1 MDGFTTPPKSKT
13 LSPLMLLQKQRGGK
27 IKTSE
32 KLMHRVIASR
42 THVAMLLLSVLS
54 LAGCQSPREIDEPE
68 AQDKIQFHPFVSDQL
83 RGTEETISTLAQ
95 SGFSVRA
102 YGQGQLYFEERVT
115 AADPATGTGIWNTAN
130 PHLWPPYELD
140 FIGYNGLGEYGTL
153 SADDTGVS
161 LVLSTPEAVE
171 KQPDIIVARTTG
183 RAAEHATNG
192 VPLYFKHLL
201 SQLSVQ
207 AKNSNKSYKV
217 EVAGVKI
224 ARIQSQA
231 TLTLPA
237 EIKQDVELTG
247 YTYLPGSKS
256 FGAAT
261 ASVLTL
267 GDTPQEIGNSAVG
280 NFMLIPQELTAWNR
294 EEQIGGAADNKGT
307 YLGVLLRITTPS
319 GAQCYPLERGK
330 YAYATIPFSIPGGMK
345 AGVHYQVTLDFSKGA
360 GYQEPVLGDGV
371 PANLPADVEVSD
383 QPWGGKEKPGKAI
396 LGGPIKFA
404 VSVEP
409 WVEKS
414 SDLSAGGIELKPVT
428 MQYGSR
434 KLVFSIP
441 KEATELR
448 ESDIPKVEMPGRK
461 FIRWEDGK
469 GQPVTFPHTLTNDF
483 VLTAKLE
490 PYHATLVVPSGF
502 QFKSD
507 RTTGN
512 KRLELTEEGYLPEFP
527 ELEPKNANGKGGFVG
542 WTKDAYPT
550 IESEVVAKE
559 TVLEGDVE
567 LYAILTK
574 GVVSRTTGSELFFVS
589 GTGGSKPK
597 YFTFASGV
605 STRSALRAA
614 PEGIEIQNIY
624 VAKHPVTQSE
634 YRKVMGSNPSYFT
647 SPDQSRFNGNGLKG
661 VTRSDADQRPVESVT
676 WMDAVRFC
684 NKLSQED
691 GLTPVYT
698 IDGDTPGQVK
708 RNPDANGY
716 RLPTEAEWIW
726 ISTAASGKNNEN
738 FALRAGALFIVIGNY
753 AWYRDNAML
762 NMVWE
767 AFVNPEYGTK
777 PVGGKKP
784 NEEGIYDMSGNV
796 WEWVEDWYG
805 DRTYERD
812 NGPTT
817 GTYKVLKG
825 GSFHSDKKFLNVD
838 YRKKHLPD
846 RTNKL
851 IGFRVVRNVTSSN

>member
-1 MDGFTTPPKSKT
+1 
-13 LSPLMLLQKQRGGK
+13 
-27 IKTSE
+27 
-32 KLMHRVIASR
+32 
-42 THVAMLLLSVLS
+42 MLLLSVLS

-102 YGQGQLYFEERVT
+102 YGQGQLYFEDQVT
-115 AADPATGTGIWNTAN
+115 ATDPAEGTGIWNTSGT
-130 PHLWPPYELD
+130 HLWPPYELD
-140 FIGYNGLGEYGTL
+140 FIGYNGLGEYGRL
-153 SADDTGVS
+153 SADATGVS

-183 RAAEHATNG
+183 RAADHATNG

-237 EIKQDVELTG
+237 EIKQDEELTG
-247 YTYLPGSKS
+247 YRDLASPKS
-256 FGAAT
+256 FGAA
-261 ASVLTL
+261 AARVLTL
-267 GDTPQEIGNSAVG
+267 NDKPQEIGNSDVG

-294 EEQIGGAADNKGT
+294 EEQIGGAADNEGT

-371 PANLPADVEVSD
+371 PANLLADVEVST

-409 WVEKS
+409 WIEKS

-441 KEATELR
+441 KEATELQER
-448 ESDIPKVEMPGRK
+448 DVPKVEMPGRK

-469 GQPVTFPHTLTNDF
+469 GQEVTFPHPLTPDF

-490 PYHATLVVPSGF
+490 PYHATLFVPSGF

-507 RTTGN
+507 RTTDN
-512 KRLELTEEGYLPEFP
+512 KLLELTEEGYLPEFP

-542 WTKDAYPT
+542 WTKETNPT

-567 LYAILTK
+567 LYAILTT

-589 GTGGSKPK
+589 GTGGSKPQ
-597 YFTFASGV
+597 YFTFAGGV

-614 PEGIEIQNIY
+614 PEGIKIQNIY
-624 VAKHPVTQSE
+624 VAKHPVTQAE
-634 YRKVMGSNPSYFT
+634 YLKVMGSNPSYFT

-676 WMDAVRFC
+676 WMDAVHYC
-684 NKLSQED
+684 NKLSEKD

-698 IDGDTPGQVK
+698 IAKDTPERVS
-708 RNPDANGY
+708 RDPNANGY

-726 ISTAASGKNNEN
+726 ISTAASGENNRN
-738 FALRAGALFIVIGNY
+738 FALRAPALFIVIGNY

-762 NMVWE
+762 GAEKKLNPKVWD

-784 NEEGIYDMSGNV
+784 NELGIYDMSGNV

-805 DRTYERD
+805 DRTYQRD
-812 NGPTT
+812 NGPET

-851 IGFRVVRNVTSSN
+851 IGFRVVRNVVASN

>member
-1 MDGFTTPPKSKT
+1 
-13 LSPLMLLQKQRGGK
+13 
-27 IKTSE
+27 
-32 KLMHRVIASR
+32 
-42 THVAMLLLSVLS
+42 MLLLSVLS

-102 YGQGQLYFEERVT
+102 YGQGQPYFEERVT
-115 AADPATGTGIWNTAN
+115 ATDPATGTGIWNTAN

-140 FIGYNGLGEYGTL
+140 FIGYNSLGEYGTL
-153 SADDTGVS
+153 SVDATGVS
-161 LVLSTPEAVE
+161 LALSTPEAVE
-171 KQPDIIVARTTG
+171 KQVDIIVARTTG

-207 AKNSNKSYKV
+207 AKNSNKGYNV

-237 EIKQDVELTG
+237 EIKQDVVLTG
-247 YTYLPGSKS
+247 YRDLASPKS
-256 FGAAT
+256 FGAAA

-319 GAQCYPLERGK
+319 GAQCYPLETGK
-330 YAYATIPFSIPGGMK
+330 YAYATIPFSIPDGMK

-371 PANLPADVEVSD
+371 PANLPADVEVST

-414 SDLSAGGIELKPVT
+414 SDLSAGGEELKPVT

-441 KEATELR
+441 KGATELR

-469 GQPVTFPHTLTNDF
+469 GQTVTFPHPLTPDF

-490 PYHATLVVPSGF
+490 SYYATLVAPEKF

-507 RTTGN
+507 QTTAN
-512 KRLELTEEGYLPEFP
+512 KQLELTEEGYLPEIP
-527 ELEPKNANGKGGFVG
+527 QLEPTRGTIFTPQDSRGFVG
-542 WTKDAYPT
+542 WTKDTNPT
-550 IESEVVAKE
+550 IDSEVVAKE

-567 LYAILTK
+567 LHAILTT
-574 GVVSRTTGSELFFVS
+574 GVVSKTTGSELFFVP
-589 GTGGSKPK
+589 GTGGSKPEH
-597 YFTFASGV
+597 FTFAGGV
-605 STRSALRAA
+605 STRSALRAT
-614 PEGIEIQNIY
+614 PEGIKIQNIY

-634 YRKVMGSNPSYFT
+634 YLKVMGSNPSYFT

-661 VTRSDADQRPVESVT
+661 VTRSDAGRRPVESVT

-691 GLTPVYT
+691 GLTVVYT
-698 IDGDTPGQVK
+698 IDGDTPEQVK
-708 RNPDANGY
+708 RNPNANGY

-726 ISTAASGKNNEN
+726 ISTAASGANNRN
-738 FALRAGALFIVIGNY
+738 FALKNPVAIVGNF

-784 NEEGIYDMSGNV
+784 NEGGIYDMSGNV

-812 NGPTT
+812 NGPST

-851 IGFRVVRNVTSSN
+851 IGFRVVRNVVASK

>member
-1 MDGFTTPPKSKT
+1 
-13 LSPLMLLQKQRGGK
+13 
-27 IKTSE
+27 
-32 KLMHRVIASR
+32 
-42 THVAMLLLSVLS
+42 MLLLSVLS

-102 YGQGQLYFEERVT
+102 YGQGQLYFEDQVT
-115 AADPATGTGIWNTAN
+115 ATDPAEGTGIWNTSGT
-130 PHLWPPYELD
+130 HLWPPYELD
-140 FIGYNGLGEYGTL
+140 FIGYNGLGEYGRL
-153 SADDTGVS
+153 SADATGVS

-183 RAAEHATNG
+183 RAADHATNG

-237 EIKQDVELTG
+237 EIKQDEELTG
-247 YTYLPGSKS
+247 YRDLASPKS
-256 FGAAT
+256 FGAA
-261 ASVLTL
+261 AARVLTL
-267 GDTPQEIGNSAVG
+267 NDKPQEIGNSDVG

-294 EEQIGGAADNKGT
+294 EEQIGGAADNEGT

-371 PANLPADVEVSD
+371 PANLLADVEVST

-441 KEATELR
+441 KEATELQER
-448 ESDIPKVEMPGRK
+448 DVPKVEMPGRK

-469 GQPVTFPHTLTNDF
+469 GQEVTFPHPLTPDF

-490 PYHATLVVPSGF
+490 PYHATLFVPSGF

-507 RTTGN
+507 RTTDN
-512 KRLELTEEGYLPEFP
+512 KLLELTEEGYLPEFP

-542 WTKDAYPT
+542 WTKETNPT

-567 LYAILTK
+567 LYAILTT

-589 GTGGSKPK
+589 GTGGSKPQ
-597 YFTFASGV
+597 YFTFAGGV

-614 PEGIEIQNIY
+614 PEGIKIQNIY
-624 VAKHPVTQSE
+624 VAKHPVTQAE
-634 YRKVMGSNPSYFT
+634 YLKVMGSNPSYFT

-676 WMDAVRFC
+676 WMDAVHYC
-684 NKLSQED
+684 NKLSEKD

-698 IDGDTPGQVK
+698 IAKDTPERVS
-708 RNPDANGY
+708 RDPNANGY

-726 ISTAASGKNNEN
+726 ISTAASGENNRN
-738 FALRAGALFIVIGNY
+738 FALRAPALFIVIGNY
-753 AWYRDNAML
+753 ALYRDNAML
-762 NMVWE
+762 GAEKKLNPKVWD

-784 NEEGIYDMSGNV
+784 NELGIYDMSGNV

-851 IGFRVVRNVTSSN
+851 IGFRVVRNVVASN

>member
-1 MDGFTTPPKSKT
+1 MYRF
-13 LSPLMLLQKQRGGK
+13 
-27 IKTSE
+27 
-32 KLMHRVIASR
+32 IANR
-42 THVAMLLLSVLS
+42 THVAMLLSVLS
-54 LAGCQSPREIDEPE
+54 LVGCQSPREIDEPE
-68 AQDKIQFHPFVSDQL
+68 AGDKILFHPFVSDRL
-83 RGTEETISTLAQ
+83 RGTEESISTLAQ
-95 SGFSVRA
+95 SGFTVRA
-102 YGQGQLYFEERVT
+102 YGQGRLYFEDRVT
-115 AADPATGTGIWNTAN
+115 AADPATGTGDWNTADTR
-130 PHLWPPYELD
+130 PWPAYELD
-140 FIGYNGLGEYGTL
+140 FIGYNDLGDYGML
-153 SADDTGVS
+153 STDATDKS
-161 LVLSTPEAVE
+161 IKLSTPETVA
-171 KQPDIIVARTTG
+171 KQVDIVMARTKG
-183 RAAEHATNG
+183 RAAEHAING

-207 AKNSNKSYKV
+207 AKNSNRTYKV

-247 YTYLPGSKS
+247 YRDLASSKS
-256 FGAAT
+256 FGAAA

-294 EEQIGGAADNKGT
+294 EEQIGGAIDNQGT

-371 PANLPADVEVSD
+371 PANLPADVEVST

-396 LGGPIKFA
+396 LGGPIKFD

-434 KLVFSIP
+434 RLVFSIP

-448 ESDIPKVEMPGRK
+448 ESDIPKVKMPGRK

-469 GQPVTFPHTLTNDF
+469 GRPVTFPHPLTPDF

-507 RTTGN
+507 RTTDN
-512 KRLELTEEGYLPEFP
+512 KLLELTEEGYLPEFP

-567 LYAILTK
+567 LHAILTT
-574 GVVSRTTGSELFFVS
+574 GVVSRTTGSELFFVP
-589 GTGGSKPK
+589 GTGGSRPQ
-597 YFTFASGV
+597 YFTFAGGV
-605 STRSALRAA
+605 STRSTLRAT

-624 VAKHPVTQSE
+624 VAKYPVTQAE
-634 YRKVMGSNPSYFT
+634 YLKVMGSNPSYFT

-661 VTRSDADQRPVESVT
+661 VPRTDAGQRPVESVT

-691 GLTPVYT
+691 GLTAVYT
-698 IDGDTPGQVK
+698 IGGDTPEQVK
-708 RNPDANGY
+708 RDPNANGY

-726 ISTAASGKNNEN
+726 ISTAASGANNRN
-738 FALRAGALFIVIGNY
+738 FALRASALIVGDY

-762 NMVWE
+762 NKVWE

-805 DRTYERD
+805 DRTYQRD
-812 NGPTT
+812 NGPAT

-851 IGFRVVRNVTSSN
+851 IGFRVVRNVAASN

>member
-1 MDGFTTPPKSKT
+1 
-13 LSPLMLLQKQRGGK
+13 
-27 IKTSE
+27 
-32 KLMHRVIASR
+32 MHRVIVSPAY
-42 THVAMLLLSVLS
+42 VAMLLLSALS
-54 LAGCQSPREIDEPE
+54 FAGCQSPREIDEPK

-102 YGQGQLYFEERVT
+102 YGQGRLYFEDKVT
-115 AADPATGTGIWNTAN
+115 ATDPAAGTGIWNTTDT
-130 PHLWPPYELD
+130 HLWPPYELD
-140 FIGYNGLGEYGTL
+140 FIGYNGLGDYGAL
-153 SADDTGVS
+153 SADGDMS
-161 LVLSTPEAVE
+161 LALSTPEAVE
-171 KQPDIIVARTTG
+171 KQLDIIVARTTG
-183 RAAEHATNG
+183 RATEHATNG

-207 AKNSNKSYKV
+207 AKNSNKTYKV

-237 EIKQDVELTG
+237 EIKQDEELPD
-247 YTYLPGSKS
+247 YRDLASPKN
-256 FGAAT
+256 FGAA
-261 ASVLTL
+261 AANVLTL
-267 GDTPQEIGNSAVG
+267 GDTPQEIGNSAAG

-294 EEQIGGAADNKGT
+294 EEQIGGADDNKGT

-319 GAQCYPLERGK
+319 GAQCYPLEEGK
-330 YAYATIPFSIPGGMK
+330 YAYATIPFAIPRGMK

-371 PANLPADVEVSD
+371 PADLPAGVKVSD
-383 QPWGGKEKPGKAI
+383 QPWGGEEKPGKAI

-448 ESDIPKVEMPGRK
+448 ESDIPKVEMPGRQ

-469 GQPVTFPHTLTNDF
+469 GQPVTFPHPLTPDF

-507 RTTGN
+507 RTTDN
-512 KRLELTEEGYLPEFP
+512 KLLELTEEGYLPEFP

-567 LYAILTK
+567 LHAILTT

-597 YFTFASGV
+597 YFTFAGGV

-634 YRKVMGSNPSYFT
+634 YLKVMGSNPSYFT

-676 WMDAVRFC
+676 WMDAVRYC

-691 GLTPVYT
+691 GLTVVYT
-698 IDGDTPGQVK
+698 IDGNTPEQVK
-708 RNPDANGY
+708 RNPNANGY

-726 ISTAASGKNNEN
+726 ISTSASGENNRN
-738 FALRAGALFIVIGNY
+738 FALKNPVAIVGNY

-762 NMVWE
+762 TMVWE

-784 NEEGIYDMSGNV
+784 NEGGIYDMSGNV

-812 NGPTT
+812 NGPAT

-851 IGFRVVRNVTSSN
+851 IGFRVVRNVVASN

>member
-1 MDGFTTPPKSKT
+1 
-13 LSPLMLLQKQRGGK
+13 
-27 IKTSE
+27 
-32 KLMHRVIASR
+32 MHRVIASR

-115 AADPATGTGIWNTAN
+115 ATDPATGTGIWNTAN

-171 KQPDIIVARTTG
+171 KQLDIIVARTTG
-183 RAAEHATNG
+183 RAADHATNG

-207 AKNSNKSYKV
+207 AKNSNKTYKV

-237 EIKQDVELTG
+237 EIKQDEELPD
-247 YTYLPGSKS
+247 YRDLRSPKS
-256 FGAAT
+256 FGAA
-261 ASVLTL
+261 AANVLTL
-267 GDTPQEIGNSAVG
+267 NDTPQEIGNSAVG

-307 YLGVLLRITTPS
+307 YIGVLLRLTTPS
-319 GAQCYPLERGK
+319 GAQYYPLETGK
-330 YAYATIPFSIPGGMK
+330 YAYATIPFSIPDGMK

-360 GYQEPVLGDGV
+360 GYQEPTLGVGV
-371 PANLPADVEVSD
+371 PAKLPADVEVSN
-383 QPWGGKEKPGKAI
+383 QPWGGEEKPGKAI
-396 LGGPIKFA
+396 LGGPIKFD

-414 SDLSAGGIELKPVT
+414 SDLSSGGEELKPMT

-434 KLVFSIP
+434 KLTLYIP
-441 KEATELR
+441 KGATELR
-448 ESDIPKVEMPGRK
+448 ESDVPKVEMPGRK

-469 GQPVTFPHTLTNDF
+469 GQPVTFPHTLTTDF

-490 PYHATLVVPSGF
+490 PYHATLVAPEKF

-507 RTTGN
+507 QTTGN
-512 KRLELTEEGYLPEFP
+512 KQLELTEEGYLPEIP
-527 ELEPKNANGKGGFVG
+527 QLEPTRGTIFTPQDSRGFVG
-542 WTKDAYPT
+542 WTKDTNPT
-550 IESEVVAKE
+550 IDSEVVAKE

-567 LYAILTK
+567 LHAILTT
-574 GVVSRTTGSELFFVS
+574 GVVSKTTGSELFFVP
-589 GTGGSKPK
+589 GTGGSKPEF
-597 YFTFASGV
+597 FTFAGGV
-605 STRSALRAA
+605 STRSALRAT
-614 PEGIEIQNIY
+614 PEGIKIQNIY

-634 YRKVMGSNPSYFT
+634 YLKVMGSNPSYFS

-661 VTRSDADQRPVESVT
+661 VTRSDAGRRPVESVT
-676 WMDAVRFC
+676 WMDAVHYC

-691 GLTPVYT
+691 GLTVVYT
-698 IDGDTPGQVK
+698 IDGDTPEQVK
-708 RNPDANGY
+708 RNPNANGY

-726 ISTAASGKNNEN
+726 ISTAASGANNRN
-738 FALRAGALFIVIGNY
+738 FALKNPVAIVGNF

-784 NEEGIYDMSGNV
+784 NEGGIYDMSGNV

-812 NGPTT
+812 NGPST

-851 IGFRVVRNVTSSN
+851 IGFRVVRNVVASK

>member
-1 MDGFTTPPKSKT
+1 
-13 LSPLMLLQKQRGGK
+13 
-27 IKTSE
+27 
-32 KLMHRVIASR
+32 MHRVIASR

-83 RGTEETISTLAQ
+83 RGTEETISTLAR

-102 YGQGQLYFEERVT
+102 YGQGQLYFEDQVT
-115 AADPATGTGIWNTAN
+115 ATDPAEGTGIWNTAN

-153 SADDTGVS
+153 SADATGVS

-207 AKNSNKSYKV
+207 AKNSNKNYKV

-237 EIKQDVELTG
+237 EIKQDEELTG
-247 YTYLPGSKS
+247 YRDFASPKS

-267 GDTPQEIGNSAVG
+267 SDTPQEIGNSASG

-294 EEQIGGAADNKGT
+294 EEQIGGAADNEGT
-307 YLGVLLRITTPS
+307 YLGVLLRLTTPS
-319 GAQCYPLERGK
+319 GAQCYPLEKGK
-330 YAYATIPFSIPGGMK
+330 YAYATIPFAIPGGMK

-360 GYQEPVLGDGV
+360 GYQEPVLGDGI
-371 PANLPADVEVSD
+371 PANLPAGVEVSR
-383 QPWGGKEKPGKAI
+383 QPWGGEEKPGKAI

-404 VSVEP
+404 VTVEP

-414 SDLSAGGIELKPVT
+414 SDLSSGGMELKRVT

-469 GQPVTFPHTLTNDF
+469 GQPVTFPHPLTTDF

-490 PYHATLVVPSGF
+490 SYHATLVVPRDF

-507 RTTGN
+507 GTTAN
-512 KRLELTEEGYLPEFP
+512 KLLELTEEGYLPEFP

-542 WTKDAYPT
+542 WTKEANPT
-550 IESEVVAKE
+550 IASEVVAKE

-567 LYAILTK
+567 LHAILTT
-574 GVVSRTTGSELFFVS
+574 GVVSRTTGSELFFVP
-589 GTGGSKPK
+589 GTGGLRPQ
-597 YFTFASGV
+597 YFTFAGGV
-605 STRSALRAA
+605 SMRSALRAT
-614 PEGIEIQNIY
+614 PEGIKIRNIY
-624 VAKHPVTQSE
+624 VAKYPVTQAE
-634 YRKVMGSNPSYFT
+634 YLKVMGRNPSYF
-647 SPDQSRFNGNGLKG
+647 SDPDQSRFNGNGLKG
-661 VTRSDADQRPVESVT
+661 VSRTDAGRRPVESVT

-698 IDGDTPGQVK
+698 IGDTPEQVK
-708 RNPDANGY
+708 RDPNANGY

-738 FALRAGALFIVIGNY
+738 FALRDHKLLNPLGNY

-762 NMVWE
+762 GAEKALNTKVWD

-805 DRTYERD
+805 DRTYERG
-812 NGPTT
+812 NGPAN

-851 IGFRVVRNVTSSN
+851 IGFRVVRNVVASN

>member
-1 MDGFTTPPKSKT
+1 
-13 LSPLMLLQKQRGGK
+13 
-27 IKTSE
+27 
-32 KLMHRVIASR
+32 MHRVIASR
-42 THVAMLLLSVLS
+42 TYVAMLLLSALS
-54 LAGCQSPREIDEPE
+54 FAGCQSPREIDEPE
-68 AQDKIQFHPFVSDQL
+68 ARDKIQFHPFVSDQL
-83 RGTEETISTLAQ
+83 RGTEETIPTLAQ

-102 YGQGQLYFEERVT
+102 YGQGQLYFEDQVT
-115 AADPATGTGIWNTAN
+115 ATDPVAGTGIWNTADT
-130 PHLWPPYELD
+130 HLWPPYELD

-153 SADDTGVS
+153 SADATGVS

-171 KQPDIIVARTTG
+171 KQPDIIVARTKG
-183 RAAEHATNG
+183 RAADHATNG
-192 VPLYFKHLL
+192 VPLHFKHIL

-231 TLTLPA
+231 KLTLPA
-237 EIKQDVELTG
+237 KIKQDEELPD
-247 YTYLPGSKS
+247 YRDLASPKS
-256 FGAAT
+256 FGAAA

-267 GDTPQEIGNSAVG
+267 GGTPQEIG

-294 EEQIGGAADNKGT
+294 EEQIGGVADNEGT

-319 GAQCYPLERGK
+319 GAQCYPLKEGK

-371 PANLPADVEVSD
+371 PAKLPADVEVSD
-383 QPWGGKEKPGKAI
+383 QPWGGEEKPGAAI
-396 LGGPIKFA
+396 LGGPIRFD
-404 VSVEP
+404 VSVEH
-409 WVEKS
+409 WEKKNIGL
-414 SDLSAGGIELKPVT
+414 DPGAEELKPVT

-469 GQPVTFPHTLTNDF
+469 GQEVTFPHPLTPDF

-490 PYHATLVVPSGF
+490 PYHATLVVPSDF

-507 RTTGN
+507 RTTDN
-512 KRLELTEEGYLPEFP
+512 KLLELTEEGYLPEFP

-542 WTKDAYPT
+542 WTKDDHPT

-567 LYAILTK
+567 LHAILTT
-574 GVVSRTTGSELFFVS
+574 GVVSKTTGSELFFVP
-589 GTGGSKPK
+589 GTGGSKPQ
-597 YFTFASGV
+597 YFTFAGGV
-605 STRSALRAA
+605 STRSALRAT
-614 PEGIEIQNIY
+614 PEGIEIHDIY
-624 VAKHPVTQSE
+624 VAKYPVTQSE
-634 YRKVMGSNPSYFT
+634 YLRVMGSNPSYF
-647 SPDQSRFNGNGLKG
+647 SDPDQSRFNGNGLKG
-661 VTRSDADQRPVESVT
+661 VARSDAGRRPVESVT

-691 GLTPVYT
+691 GLTVVYT
-698 IDGDTPGQVK
+698 IDGDTPEQVK

-726 ISTAASGKNNEN
+726 ISTAASGENDRN
-738 FALRAGALFIVIGNY
+738 FALRAFKPIVGDY

-762 NMVWE
+762 NKVWE
-767 AFVNPEYGTK
+767 AFINPEYGTK

-812 NGPTT
+812 NGPAT

-825 GSFHSDKKFLNVD
+825 GSFHSDAKFLKVD

-851 IGFRVVRNVTSSN
+851 IGFRVVRNVAASK

>member
-1 MDGFTTPPKSKT
+1 
-13 LSPLMLLQKQRGGK
+13 
-27 IKTSE
+27 
-32 KLMHRVIASR
+32 MHRVIVSPAY
-42 THVAMLLLSVLS
+42 VAMLLLSALS
-54 LAGCQSPREIDEPE
+54 FAGCQSPREIDEPK

-83 RGTEETISTLAQ
+83 RGIEETISTLAQ

-102 YGQGQLYFEERVT
+102 YGQGQLYFEDQVT
-115 AADPATGTGIWNTAN
+115 ATDPAEGTGIWNTSGT
-130 PHLWPPYELD
+130 HLWPPYELD

-153 SADDTGVS
+153 SADATGVS

-171 KQPDIIVARTTG
+171 KQPDIIVARTMG
-183 RAAEHATNG
+183 RAADHATNG

-267 GDTPQEIGNSAVG
+267 GDTPQEIGTSAVG
-280 NFMLIPQELTAWNR
+280 NFMLIPQELTPWNR
-294 EEQIGGAADNKGT
+294 EEQIGGATDNEGT

-371 PANLPADVEVSD
+371 PANLPADVEVST

-396 LGGPIKFA
+396 LGGPIKFD

-441 KEATELR
+441 KEATELQ
-448 ESDIPKVEMPGRK
+448 ESDIPKVKMPGRK
-461 FIRWEDGK
+461 FIRWEDSQ
-469 GQPVTFPHTLTNDF
+469 GQPVTFPHPLTPDF

-490 PYHATLVVPSGF
+490 PYHATLVVQSGF

-507 RTTGN
+507 RTTAD
-512 KRLELTEEGYLPEFP
+512 KLLELTEEGYLPEFP

-542 WTKDAYPT
+542 WTKETNPT

-559 TVLEGDVE
+559 TMLEGDVE
-567 LYAILTK
+567 LYAILTT

-589 GTGGSKPK
+589 GTGGSKPQ
-597 YFTFASGV
+597 YFTFAGGV

-614 PEGIEIQNIY
+614 PEGIKIQNIY
-624 VAKHPVTQSE
+624 VAKHPVTQAE
-634 YRKVMGSNPSYFT
+634 YLKVMGSNPSYFT

-676 WMDAVRFC
+676 WMDAVHYC
-684 NKLSQED
+684 NKLSEKD

-698 IDGDTPGQVK
+698 IAKDTPERVS
-708 RNPDANGY
+708 RDPNANGY

-726 ISTAASGKNNEN
+726 ISTAASGENNRN
-738 FALRAGALFIVIGNY
+738 FALRAPALFIVIGNY

-762 NMVWE
+762 GAEKKLNPKVWD

-784 NEEGIYDMSGNV
+784 NELGIYDMSGNV

-851 IGFRVVRNVTSSN
+851 IGFRVVRNVVASN

>member
-1 MDGFTTPPKSKT
+1 
-13 LSPLMLLQKQRGGK
+13 
-27 IKTSE
+27 
-32 KLMHRVIASR
+32 
-42 THVAMLLLSVLS
+42 MLLLSALS
-54 LAGCQSPREIDEPE
+54 FAGCQSPREIDEPK

-83 RGTEETISTLAQ
+83 RGIEETISTLAQ

-102 YGQGQLYFEERVT
+102 YGQGQLYFEDQVT
-115 AADPATGTGIWNTAN
+115 ATDPAEGTGIWNTSGT
-130 PHLWPPYELD
+130 HLWPPYELD

-153 SADDTGVS
+153 SADATGVS

-171 KQPDIIVARTTG
+171 KQPDIIVARTMG
-183 RAAEHATNG
+183 RAADHATNG

-267 GDTPQEIGNSAVG
+267 NDKPQEIGNSAVG

-294 EEQIGGAADNKGT
+294 EEQIGGAADNEGT

-371 PANLPADVEVSD
+371 PANLLADVEVSD
-383 QPWGGKEKPGKAI
+383 QPWGGEEKPGKAI

-441 KEATELR
+441 KRATELR

-469 GQPVTFPHTLTNDF
+469 GQPVTFPHPLTPDF

-490 PYHATLVVPSGF
+490 PYYATLFVPSGF

-507 RTTGN
+507 RTTNN
-512 KRLELTEEGYLPEFP
+512 KLLELTEEGYLPEFP

-567 LYAILTK
+567 LHAILTK

-589 GTGGSKPK
+589 GTGGSKPQ
-597 YFTFASGV
+597 YFTFAGGV
-605 STRSALRAA
+605 STRSALRAT
-614 PEGIEIQNIY
+614 PDGIKIQNIY

-634 YRKVMGSNPSYFT
+634 YLKVMGNNPSYF
-647 SPDQSRFNGNGLKG
+647 SDPDQSRFNGNGLKG

-676 WMDAVRFC
+676 WMDAVHFC

-691 GLTPVYT
+691 GLTAVYA
-698 IDGDTPGQVK
+698 INGDTPEQVT
-708 RNPDANGY
+708 RDPNANGY

-726 ISTAASGKNNEN
+726 ISTAASGENNKN
-738 FALRAGALFIVIGNY
+738 FALRAPALFIVIGNY

-762 NMVWE
+762 GAEKKLNPKVWD

-784 NEEGIYDMSGNV
+784 NEGGIYDMSGNV

-851 IGFRVVRNVTSSN
+851 IGFRVVRNVVASN

>member
-1 MDGFTTPPKSKT
+1 
-13 LSPLMLLQKQRGGK
+13 
-27 IKTSE
+27 
-32 KLMHRVIASR
+32 MHRVIANR
-42 THVAMLLLSVLS
+42 TRVAVLLLSVLS
-54 LAGCQSPREIDEPE
+54 FVGCQSPREIDEPE

-115 AADPATGTGIWNTAN
+115 ATDPAEGTGIWNTAN
-130 PHLWPPYELD
+130 PHLWLPYELD

-153 SADDTGVS
+153 STDATDKS
-161 LVLSTPEAVE
+161 IKLSTPATVAEQV
-171 KQPDIIVARTTG
+171 DIIVARTKG
-183 RAAEHATNG
+183 RAADHATNG

-207 AKNSNKSYKV
+207 AKNSNKSYNV

-237 EIKQDVELTG
+237 EIKQDEELPD
-247 YTYLPGSKS
+247 YRDLASPKS
-256 FGAAT
+256 FGAA
-261 ASVLTL
+261 AANVLTL
-267 GDTPQEIGNSAVG
+267 NDTPQEIGNSAAG

-294 EEQIGGAADNKGT
+294 EEQIGGADDNKGT

-319 GAQCYPLERGK
+319 GAQCYPLKEGK
-330 YAYATIPFSIPGGMK
+330 YAYATIPFAIPRGMK

-371 PANLPADVEVSD
+371 PADLPAGVKVSD
-383 QPWGGKEKPGKAI
+383 QPWGGEEKPGKAI

-461 FIRWEDGK
+461 FIRWENGK
-469 GQPVTFPHTLTNDF
+469 GQEVTFPHPLTPDF

-490 PYHATLVVPSGF
+490 PYHATLVVPEKF

-507 RTTGN
+507 QTTGN
-512 KRLELTEEGYLPEFP
+512 KRLELTEEGYLPEIP
-527 ELEPKNANGKGGFVG
+527 QLEPTRGSIFNPQDSRGFVG
-542 WTKDAYPT
+542 WTKDTNPT
-550 IESEVVAKE
+550 IDSEVVAKE
-559 TVLEGDVE
+559 TMLEGDVE
-567 LYAILTK
+567 LYAILTT

-589 GTGGSKPK
+589 GTGGLKPQ

-605 STRSALRAA
+605 STRSALRAT
-614 PEGIEIQNIY
+614 PEGIKIQNIY

-634 YRKVMGSNPSYFT
+634 YLQVMGSNPSYFT

-676 WMDAVRFC
+676 WMDAVHYC
-684 NKLSQED
+684 NKLSEKD

-698 IDGDTPGQVK
+698 IAKDTPGRVS
-708 RNPDANGY
+708 RDPNANGY

-726 ISTAASGKNNEN
+726 ISTAASGANNRN
-738 FALRAGALFIVIGNY
+738 FALRAPALFIVIGNY

-762 NMVWE
+762 GAEKNLNTKVWD

-805 DRTYERD
+805 DRTYQRD
-812 NGPTT
+812 NGPET

-825 GSFHSDKKFLNVD
+825 GSFHSDKKYLNVN

-851 IGFRVVRNVTSSN
+851 IGFRVVRNVASSN

>member
-1 MDGFTTPPKSKT
+1 
-13 LSPLMLLQKQRGGK
+13 
-27 IKTSE
+27 
-32 KLMHRVIASR
+32 
-42 THVAMLLLSVLS
+42 
-54 LAGCQSPREIDEPE
+54 
-68 AQDKIQFHPFVSDQL
+68 
-83 RGTEETISTLAQ
+83 
-95 SGFSVRA
+95 
-102 YGQGQLYFEERVT
+102 
-115 AADPATGTGIWNTAN
+115 
-130 PHLWPPYELD
+130 
-140 FIGYNGLGEYGTL
+140 
-153 SADDTGVS
+153 
-161 LVLSTPEAVE
+161 
-171 KQPDIIVARTTG
+171 
-183 RAAEHATNG
+183 
-192 VPLYFKHLL
+192 
-201 SQLSVQ
+201 
-207 AKNSNKSYKV
+207 
-217 EVAGVKI
+217 
-224 ARIQSQA
+224 
-231 TLTLPA
+231 
-237 EIKQDVELTG
+237 
-247 YTYLPGSKS
+247 
-256 FGAAT
+256 
-261 ASVLTL
+261 
-267 GDTPQEIGNSAVG
+267 
-280 NFMLIPQELTAWNR
+280 
-294 EEQIGGAADNKGT
+294 
-307 YLGVLLRITTPS
+307 
-319 GAQCYPLERGK
+319 
-330 YAYATIPFSIPGGMK
+330 MK

-360 GYQEPVLGDGV
+360 GYQEPVLGEGV
-371 PANLPADVEVSD
+371 PANLPAGVAVSD
-383 QPWGGKEKPGKAI
+383 QPWGGEEKPGKAI

-441 KEATELR
+441 KEATELQER
-448 ESDIPKVEMPGRK
+448 DVPKVEMPGRK

-469 GQPVTFPHTLTNDF
+469 GRPVTFPHPLTPDF

-490 PYHATLVVPSGF
+490 PYHATLFVPSGF

-507 RTTGN
+507 RTTDN
-512 KRLELTEEGYLPEFP
+512 KLLELTEEGYLPEFP

-542 WTKDAYPT
+542 WTKDANPT

-567 LYAILTK
+567 LHAILTT
-574 GVVSRTTGSELFFVS
+574 GVVSRTTGSELFFVP
-589 GTGGSKPK
+589 GTGGSKPEF
-597 YFTFASGV
+597 FTFAGGV
-605 STRSALRAA
+605 STRSALRAT

-698 IDGDTPGQVK
+698 IPGDTPGRVS
-708 RNPDANGY
+708 RDPNANGY

>member
-1 MDGFTTPPKSKT
+1 
-13 LSPLMLLQKQRGGK
+13 
-27 IKTSE
+27 
-32 KLMHRVIASR
+32 MHRVIASR

-115 AADPATGTGIWNTAN
+115 ATDPAEGTGIWNTAN

-153 SADDTGVS
+153 SADATGVS

-171 KQPDIIVARTTG
+171 KQPDIIVARTKG
-183 RAAEHATNG
+183 RAADHATNG

-207 AKNSNKSYKV
+207 AKNSNKNYKV

-237 EIKQDVELTG
+237 EIKQDEELTG
-247 YTYLPGSKS
+247 YRDLASPKS

-294 EEQIGGAADNKGT
+294 EEQIGGAADNNGT
-307 YLGVLLRITTPS
+307 YIGVLLRITTPS
-319 GAQCYPLERGK
+319 GAQYYPLETGK

-360 GYQEPVLGDGV
+360 GYQEPILGDGV
-371 PANLPADVEVSD
+371 PAVLPAGVEVSD
-383 QPWGGKEKPGKAI
+383 RPWGGEEKPGEAI
-396 LGGPIKFA
+396 LGGPIRFD

-414 SDLSAGGIELKPVT
+414 SDLSAGGEELKPVT

-441 KEATELR
+441 KGATELR
-448 ESDIPKVEMPGRK
+448 ESDVPKVEMPGRK

-469 GQPVTFPHTLTNDF
+469 GQPVTFPHTLTPDF

-490 PYHATLVVPSGF
+490 SYYATLVAPEKF

-507 RTTGN
+507 QTTAN
-512 KRLELTEEGYLPEFP
+512 KQLELTEEGYLPEIP
-527 ELEPKNANGKGGFVG
+527 QLEPTRGTIFTPQDPRGFVG
-542 WTKDAYPT
+542 WTKDTNPT
-550 IESEVVAKE
+550 IDSEVVAKE

-567 LYAILTK
+567 LHAILTT
-574 GVVSRTTGSELFFVS
+574 GVVSKTTGSELFFVP
-589 GTGGSKPK
+589 GTGGSKPEF
-597 YFTFASGV
+597 FTFAGGV
-605 STRSALRAA
+605 STRSALRAT
-614 PEGIEIQNIY
+614 PEGIKIHNIY

-634 YRKVMGSNPSYFT
+634 YRKVMDSNPSYFT

-661 VTRSDADQRPVESVT
+661 VTRSDAGRRPVESVT

-691 GLTPVYT
+691 GLTVVYT
-698 IDGDTPGQVK
+698 IDGDTPEQVK
-708 RNPDANGY
+708 RNPNANGY

-726 ISTAASGKNNEN
+726 ISTSASGENNRN
-738 FALRAGALFIVIGNY
+738 FALKNPVAIVGNY

-762 NMVWE
+762 TMVWE

-784 NEEGIYDMSGNV
+784 NEGGIYDMSGNV

-812 NGPTT
+812 NGPAT

-851 IGFRVVRNVTSSN
+851 IGFRVVRNVVASN

>member
-1 MDGFTTPPKSKT
+1 
-13 LSPLMLLQKQRGGK
+13 
-27 IKTSE
+27 
-32 KLMHRVIASR
+32 
-42 THVAMLLLSVLS
+42 MLLLSVLS
-54 LAGCQSPREIDEPE
+54 LVGCQSPREIDEPK
-68 AQDKIQFHPFVSDQL
+68 AGDKILFHPFVSDRL
-83 RGTEETISTLAQ
+83 RGTEESISTLAQ
-95 SGFSVRA
+95 SGFTVRA
-102 YGQGQLYFEERVT
+102 YGQGQLYFKDKVT
-115 AADPATGTGIWNTAN
+115 AADPDTGMGDWNTADT
-130 PHLWPPYELD
+130 HLWPPYELD
-140 FIGYNGLGEYGTL
+140 FIGYNDLGDYGTL
-153 SADDTGVS
+153 STDATDKS
-161 LVLSTPEAVE
+161 IKLSTPETVA
-171 KQPDIIVARTTG
+171 KQVDIVVARTKG
-183 RAAEHATNG
+183 RTAEHAING

-207 AKNSNKSYKV
+207 AKNSNKTYKV

-231 TLTLPA
+231 TLTFPD
-237 EIKQDVELTG
+237 EIKQGEELTG
-247 YTYLPGSKS
+247 YRDLADPKS

-261 ASVLTL
+261 ANVLTL
-267 GDTPQEIGNSAVG
+267 DDTPREIGISTAG

-294 EEQIGGAADNKGT
+294 EEQIGGAVDNKGT

-319 GAQCYPLERGK
+319 GAQCYPLEEGK

-371 PANLPADVEVSD
+371 SAKLPDGVAVSD
-383 QPWGGKEKPGKAI
+383 QPWGGEEKPGKAI

-441 KEATELR
+441 KEATELQER
-448 ESDIPKVEMPGRK
+448 DVPKVEMPGRK

-469 GQPVTFPHTLTNDF
+469 GRPVTFPHPLTPDF

-490 PYHATLVVPSGF
+490 PYHATLVVPEKF

-507 RTTGN
+507 QTTDN
-512 KRLELTEEGYLPEFP
+512 KRLELTEEGYLPETP
-527 ELEPKNANGKGGFVG
+527 QLEPTRGSIFNPQDSRGFVG
-542 WTKDAYPT
+542 WTKDTNPT
-550 IESEVVAKE
+550 IDSEVVAKE

-567 LYAILTK
+567 LHAILTT
-574 GVVSRTTGSELFFVS
+574 GVVSRTTGSELFFVP
-589 GTGGSKPK
+589 GTGGSKPEF
-597 YFTFASGV
+597 FTFAGGV
-605 STRSALRAA
+605 STRSALRAT

-698 IDGDTPGQVK
+698 IPGDTPGRVS
-708 RNPDANGY
+708 RDPNANGY

>member
-1 MDGFTTPPKSKT
+1 
-13 LSPLMLLQKQRGGK
+13 
-27 IKTSE
+27 
-32 KLMHRVIASR
+32 
-42 THVAMLLLSVLS
+42 MLLLSVLS
-54 LAGCQSPREIDEPE
+54 LVGCQSPREIDEPK
-68 AQDKIQFHPFVSDQL
+68 AGDKILFHPFVSDRL
-83 RGTEETISTLAQ
+83 RGTEESISTLAQ
-95 SGFSVRA
+95 SGFTVRA
-102 YGQGQLYFEERVT
+102 YGQGQLYFKDKVT
-115 AADPATGTGIWNTAN
+115 AADPDTGMGDWNTADT
-130 PHLWPPYELD
+130 HLWPAYELD
-140 FIGYNGLGEYGTL
+140 FIGYNDLGDYGTL
-153 SADDTGVS
+153 STDATDKS
-161 LVLSTPEAVE
+161 IKLSTPEAVE
-171 KQPDIIVARTTG
+171 KQPDIIVARTKG
-183 RAAEHATNG
+183 RTAEHAING

-207 AKNSNKSYKV
+207 AKNSNRTYKV

-231 TLTLPA
+231 TLTFPD
-237 EIKQDVELTG
+237 EIKQGEELTG
-247 YTYLPGSKS
+247 YRDLADPKS

-261 ASVLTL
+261 ANVLTL
-267 GDTPQEIGNSAVG
+267 DDTPREIGISTAG

-294 EEQIGGAADNKGT
+294 EEQIGGAVDNKGT

-319 GAQCYPLERGK
+319 GAQCYPLEKGK

-360 GYQEPVLGDGV
+360 GYQEPSLGDG
-371 PANLPADVEVSD
+371 LPAKLPDGVAVSD
-383 QPWGGKEKPGKAI
+383 QPWGGEEKPGKAI
-396 LGGPIKFA
+396 LGGPIKFD

-409 WVEKS
+409 WEEKS

-469 GQPVTFPHTLTNDF
+469 GQEVTFPHTLTPDF

-490 PYHATLVVPSGF
+490 PYHATLVVPEKF

-507 RTTGN
+507 QTTDN
-512 KRLELTEEGYLPEFP
+512 KRLELTEEGYLPETP
-527 ELEPKNANGKGGFVG
+527 QLEPTRGSIFNPQDSRGFVG
-542 WTKDAYPT
+542 WTKDTNPT
-550 IESEVVAKE
+550 IDSEVVAKE

-567 LYAILTK
+567 LHAILTT

-589 GTGGSKPK
+589 GTGGSKPEF
-597 YFTFASGV
+597 FTFAGGV
-605 STRSALRAA
+605 STRSALRAT
-614 PEGIEIQNIY
+614 PEGIKIHNIY

-634 YRKVMGSNPSYFT
+634 YLKVMGSNPSYF
-647 SPDQSRFNGNGLKG
+647 SDPDQSRFNGNGLKG
-661 VTRSDADQRPVESVT
+661 VPRTDAGRRPVESVT
-676 WMDAVRFC
+676 WMDAVHYC
-684 NKLSQED
+684 NKLSEKD

-698 IDGDTPGQVK
+698 IGDTPEQVR
-708 RNPDANGY
+708 RNPNADGY

-726 ISTAASGKNNEN
+726 TATAASGANGTNI
-738 FALRAGALFIVIGNY
+738 ALQRNIGPLRFGDF

-762 NMVWE
+762 GAQTFLNPKVWD

-784 NEEGIYDMSGNV
+784 NELGIYDMSGNV
-796 WEWVEDWYG
+796 WEWVDDWYG

-851 IGFRVVRNVTSSN
+851 IGFRVVRNVVASN

>member
-1 MDGFTTPPKSKT
+1 
-13 LSPLMLLQKQRGGK
+13 
-27 IKTSE
+27 
-32 KLMHRVIASR
+32 MHRVIASR

-115 AADPATGTGIWNTAN
+115 ATDPATGTGIWNTAN

-183 RAAEHATNG
+183 RAADHATNG

-207 AKNSNKSYKV
+207 AKNSNKSYNV

-237 EIKQDVELTG
+237 EIKQDEELTG

-256 FGAAT
+256 FGAA
-261 ASVLTL
+261 AVSVLTL
-267 GDTPQEIGNSAVG
+267 GDTPQEIGNSAAG

-294 EEQIGGAADNKGT
+294 EEQIGGAADNEGT

-371 PANLPADVEVSD
+371 PANLLADVEVST

-441 KEATELR
+441 KEATELQER
-448 ESDIPKVEMPGRK
+448 DVPKVEMPGRK

-469 GQPVTFPHTLTNDF
+469 GQEVTFPHPLTPDF

-490 PYHATLVVPSGF
+490 PYHATLFVPSGF

-507 RTTGN
+507 RTTDN
-512 KRLELTEEGYLPEFP
+512 KLLELTEEGYLPEFP

-542 WTKDAYPT
+542 WTKETNPT

-567 LYAILTK
+567 LYAILTT

-589 GTGGSKPK
+589 GTGGSKPQ
-597 YFTFASGV
+597 YFTFAGGV

-614 PEGIEIQNIY
+614 PEGIKIQNIY
-624 VAKHPVTQSE
+624 VAKHPVTQAE
-634 YRKVMGSNPSYFT
+634 YLKVMGSNPSYFT

-676 WMDAVRFC
+676 WMDAVHYC
-684 NKLSQED
+684 NKLSEKD

-698 IDGDTPGQVK
+698 IAKDTPERVS
-708 RNPDANGY
+708 RDPNANGY

-726 ISTAASGKNNEN
+726 ISTAASGENNRN
-738 FALRAGALFIVIGNY
+738 FALRAPALFIVIGNY

-762 NMVWE
+762 GAQTFLNPKVWN

-784 NEEGIYDMSGNV
+784 NELGIYDMSGNV
-796 WEWVEDWYG
+796 WEWVDDWYG

-851 IGFRVVRNVTSSN
+851 IGFRVVRNVVASN

>member
-1 MDGFTTPPKSKT
+1 
-13 LSPLMLLQKQRGGK
+13 
-27 IKTSE
+27 
-32 KLMHRVIASR
+32 MHRVIVSPAY
-42 THVAMLLLSVLS
+42 VAMLLLSALS
-54 LAGCQSPREIDEPE
+54 FAGCQSPREIDEPK

-83 RGTEETISTLAQ
+83 RGIEETISTLAQ

-102 YGQGQLYFEERVT
+102 YGQGQLYFEDQVT
-115 AADPATGTGIWNTAN
+115 ATDPAEGTGIWNTSGT
-130 PHLWPPYELD
+130 HLWPPYELD
-140 FIGYNGLGEYGTL
+140 FIGYNGLGEYGRL
-153 SADDTGVS
+153 SADATGVS

-183 RAAEHATNG
+183 RAADHATNG

-237 EIKQDVELTG
+237 EIKQDEELTG
-247 YTYLPGSKS
+247 YRDLASPKS
-256 FGAAT
+256 FGAA
-261 ASVLTL
+261 AARVLTL
-267 GDTPQEIGNSAVG
+267 NDKPQEIGNSDVG

-294 EEQIGGAADNKGT
+294 EEQIGGAADNEGT

-371 PANLPADVEVSD
+371 PANLLADVEVST

-448 ESDIPKVEMPGRK
+448 ESDIPKVEMPGRQ

-469 GQPVTFPHTLTNDF
+469 GQPVTFPHPLTPDF

-490 PYHATLVVPSGF
+490 PYHATLFVPSGF

-507 RTTGN
+507 RTTDN
-512 KRLELTEEGYLPEFP
+512 KLLELTEEGYLPEFP

-542 WTKDAYPT
+542 WTKETNPT

-567 LYAILTK
+567 LHAILTT
-574 GVVSRTTGSELFFVS
+574 GVVSRTTGSELFFVP
-589 GTGGSKPK
+589 GTGGSKPEF
-597 YFTFASGV
+597 FTFAGGV
-605 STRSALRAA
+605 STRSALRAT
-614 PEGIEIQNIY
+614 PEGIEIHDIY

-676 WMDAVRFC
+676 WMDAVHYC
-684 NKLSQED
+684 NKLSEKD

-698 IDGDTPGQVK
+698 IAKDTPERVS
-708 RNPDANGY
+708 RDPNANGY

-726 ISTAASGKNNEN
+726 ISTAASGENNRN
-738 FALRAGALFIVIGNY
+738 FALRAPALFIVIGNY

-762 NMVWE
+762 GAEKKLNPKVWD

-784 NEEGIYDMSGNV
+784 NELGIYDMSGNV

-851 IGFRVVRNVTSSN
+851 IGFRVVRNVVASN

>member
-1 MDGFTTPPKSKT
+1 
-13 LSPLMLLQKQRGGK
+13 
-27 IKTSE
+27 
-32 KLMHRVIASR
+32 MHRVIASR
-42 THVAMLLLSVLS
+42 THVAMLLLSVLY

-115 AADPATGTGIWNTAN
+115 ATDPATGTGIWNTAN

-153 SADDTGVS
+153 SADATGVS

-171 KQPDIIVARTTG
+171 KQVDIIVARTKG
-183 RAAEHATNG
+183 RAADHATNG

-267 GDTPQEIGNSAVG
+267 GDTPQEIGNSAAG

-294 EEQIGGAADNKGT
+294 DEQIGGAVDNKGT

-319 GAQCYPLERGK
+319 GAQCYPLETGK
-330 YAYATIPFSIPGGMK
+330 YAYATIPFSIPGGMR

-371 PANLPADVEVSD
+371 PANLPADVEVST

-396 LGGPIKFA
+396 LGGPIKFD

-434 KLVFSIP
+434 RLVFSIP

-448 ESDIPKVEMPGRK
+448 ESDIPKVKMPGRK

-469 GQPVTFPHTLTNDF
+469 GRPVTFPHPLTPDF

-490 PYHATLVVPSGF
+490 PYHATLVVPIGF

-507 RTTGN
+507 RTTDN
-512 KRLELTEEGYLPEFP
+512 KLLELTEEGYLPEFP

-542 WTKDAYPT
+542 WTKDANPT

-567 LYAILTK
+567 LHAILTK

-589 GTGGSKPK
+589 GTGGSKPEF
-597 YFTFASGV
+597 FTFAGGV
-605 STRSALRAA
+605 STRSALRAT
-614 PEGIEIQNIY
+614 PEGIKIQNIY

-634 YRKVMGSNPSYFT
+634 YRKVMGSNPSYF
-647 SPDQSRFNGNGLKG
+647 SDPDQSRFNGNGLQG
-661 VTRSDADQRPVESVT
+661 VSRPDAGQRPVESIT

-698 IDGDTPGQVK
+698 IAEDTPERVS
-708 RNPDANGY
+708 RDPNANGY

-726 ISTAASGKNNEN
+726 ISTAASGENNKN
-738 FALRAGALFIVIGNY
+738 FALRAAVLFFGIGNY
-753 AWYRDNAML
+753 VWYRDNAML
-762 NMVWE
+762 GAEKYLNPKVWD

-784 NEEGIYDMSGNV
+784 NELGIYDMSGNV

-851 IGFRVVRNVTSSN
+851 IGFRVVRNVVASN

>member
-1 MDGFTTPPKSKT
+1 
-13 LSPLMLLQKQRGGK
+13 
-27 IKTSE
+27 
-32 KLMHRVIASR
+32 MHRVIASR
-42 THVAMLLLSVLS
+42 THVAMLLLSVLY

-115 AADPATGTGIWNTAN
+115 ATDPATGTGIWNTAN

-153 SADDTGVS
+153 SADATGVS

-171 KQPDIIVARTTG
+171 KQVDIIVARTKG
-183 RAAEHATNG
+183 RAADHATNG

-237 EIKQDVELTG
+237 EITQNAELPD
-247 YTYLPGSKS
+247 YRDLRSPKS
-256 FGAAT
+256 FGAA
-261 ASVLTL
+261 AANVLTL
-267 GDTPQEIGNSAVG
+267 NDTPQEIGNSAVG

-307 YLGVLLRITTPS
+307 YIGVLLRLTTPS
-319 GAQCYPLERGK
+319 GAQYYPLETGK
-330 YAYATIPFSIPGGMK
+330 YAYATIPFSIPDGMK

-360 GYQEPVLGDGV
+360 GYQEPTLGAGV
-371 PANLPADVEVSD
+371 PAKLPADVEVSN
-383 QPWGGKEKPGKAI
+383 QPWGGEEKPGKAI
-396 LGGPIKFA
+396 LGGPIKFD

-414 SDLSAGGIELKPVT
+414 SDLSSGGEELKPMT

-434 KLVFSIP
+434 KLTLYIP
-441 KEATELR
+441 KGATELR
-448 ESDIPKVEMPGRK
+448 ESDVPKVEMPGRK

-469 GQPVTFPHTLTNDF
+469 GQPVTFPHTLTTDF

-490 PYHATLVVPSGF
+490 PYHATLVAPEKF

-507 RTTGN
+507 QTTGN
-512 KRLELTEEGYLPEFP
+512 KQLELTEEGYLPEIP
-527 ELEPKNANGKGGFVG
+527 QLEPTRGTIFTPQDSRGFVG
-542 WTKDAYPT
+542 WTKDTNPT
-550 IESEVVAKE
+550 IDSEVVAKE

-567 LYAILTK
+567 LHAILTT

-589 GTGGSKPK
+589 GTGGSKPQ
-597 YFTFASGV
+597 YFTFAGGV
-605 STRSALRAA
+605 STRSALRAT
-614 PEGIEIQNIY
+614 PEGIEIRNIY

-647 SPDQSRFNGNGLKG
+647 SPDQSRFKGNSLQG
-661 VTRSDADQRPVESVT
+661 VTRSDAGRRPVESVT
-676 WMDAVRFC
+676 WMDAVHYC
-684 NKLSQED
+684 NKLSEKD

-698 IDGDTPGQVK
+698 IGDTPEQVR
-708 RNPDANGY
+708 RNPNADGY

-726 ISTAASGKNNEN
+726 TATAASGANGTNI
-738 FALRAGALFIVIGNY
+738 ALQRNIGPLRFGDF

-762 NMVWE
+762 GAQTFLNPKVWD

-784 NEEGIYDMSGNV
+784 NEGGIYDMSGNV

-805 DRTYERD
+805 DRTYQRD
-812 NGPTT
+812 NGPET

-851 IGFRVVRNVTSSN
+851 IGFRVVRNVVASN

>member
-1 MDGFTTPPKSKT
+1 
-13 LSPLMLLQKQRGGK
+13 
-27 IKTSE
+27 
-32 KLMHRVIASR
+32 MHRVIVSPAY
-42 THVAMLLLSVLS
+42 VAMLLLSALS
-54 LAGCQSPREIDEPE
+54 FAGCQSPREIDEPK

-83 RGTEETISTLAQ
+83 RGIEETISTLAQ

-102 YGQGQLYFEERVT
+102 YGQGQLYFEDQVT
-115 AADPATGTGIWNTAN
+115 ATDPAEGTGIWNTSGT
-130 PHLWPPYELD
+130 HLWPPYELD

-153 SADDTGVS
+153 SADATGVS

-171 KQPDIIVARTTG
+171 KQPDIIVARTMG
-183 RAAEHATNG
+183 RAADHATNG

-247 YTYLPGSKS
+247 YRDLASPKS

-267 GDTPQEIGNSAVG
+267 NDKPQEIGNSAVG

-294 EEQIGGAADNKGT
+294 EKQIGGAADNEGT

-371 PANLPADVEVSD
+371 PANLLADVEVSD
-383 QPWGGKEKPGKAI
+383 QPWGGEEKPGKAI

-469 GQPVTFPHTLTNDF
+469 GQPVTFPHPLTPDF

-490 PYHATLVVPSGF
+490 PYYATLFVPSGF

-542 WTKDAYPT
+542 WTKDDHPT

-567 LYAILTK
+567 LHAILTT
-574 GVVSRTTGSELFFVS
+574 GVVSRTTGSEFFFVP
-589 GTGGSKPK
+589 GTGGSKPEF
-597 YFTFASGV
+597 FTFAGGV
-605 STRSALRAA
+605 STRSALRAT
-614 PEGIEIQNIY
+614 PEGIKIQNIY

-634 YRKVMGSNPSYFT
+634 YLKVMGSNPSYFS
-647 SPDQSRFNGNGLKG
+647 SPDQSRFNGNNLKG

-684 NKLSQED
+684 NALSQED

-698 IDGDTPGQVK
+698 IARDTPDRVS
-708 RNPDANGY
+708 RDPNANGY

-726 ISTAASGKNNEN
+726 ISTAASGENNKN
-738 FALRAGALFIVIGNY
+738 FALRAAVLFFGIGNY

-762 NMVWE
+762 GAEKKLNSKVWD

-784 NEEGIYDMSGNV
+784 NELGIYDMSGNV

-825 GSFHSDKKFLNVD
+825 GSFHSDKKFLNMD

-851 IGFRVVRNVTSSN
+851 IGFRVVRNVATSN

>member
-1 MDGFTTPPKSKT
+1 
-13 LSPLMLLQKQRGGK
+13 
-27 IKTSE
+27 
-32 KLMHRVIASR
+32 MHRVIVSPAY
-42 THVAMLLLSVLS
+42 VAMLLLSALS
-54 LAGCQSPREIDEPE
+54 FAGCQSPREIDEPK

-83 RGTEETISTLAQ
+83 RGIEETISTLAQ

-102 YGQGQLYFEERVT
+102 YGQGQLYFEDQVT
-115 AADPATGTGIWNTAN
+115 ATDPAEGTGIWNTSGT
-130 PHLWPPYELD
+130 HLWSPYELD
-140 FIGYNGLGEYGTL
+140 FIGYNGLGEYGRL
-153 SADDTGVS
+153 SADATGVS

-183 RAAEHATNG
+183 RAADHATNG

-237 EIKQDVELTG
+237 EIKQDEELTG
-247 YTYLPGSKS
+247 YRDLASPKS
-256 FGAAT
+256 FGAA
-261 ASVLTL
+261 AARVLTL
-267 GDTPQEIGNSAVG
+267 NDKPQEIGNSDVG

-294 EEQIGGAADNKGT
+294 EEQIGGAADNEGT

-371 PANLPADVEVSD
+371 PANLLADVEVST

-441 KEATELR
+441 KEATELQER
-448 ESDIPKVEMPGRK
+448 DVPKVEMPGRK

-469 GQPVTFPHTLTNDF
+469 GQEVTFPHPLTPDF

-490 PYHATLVVPSGF
+490 PYHATLFVPSGF

-507 RTTGN
+507 RTTDN
-512 KRLELTEEGYLPEFP
+512 KLLELTEEGYLPEFP

-542 WTKDAYPT
+542 WTKETNPT

-567 LYAILTK
+567 LYAILTT

-589 GTGGSKPK
+589 GTGGSKPQ
-597 YFTFASGV
+597 YFTFAGGV

-614 PEGIEIQNIY
+614 PEGIKIQNIY
-624 VAKHPVTQSE
+624 VAKHPVTQAE
-634 YRKVMGSNPSYFT
+634 YLKVMGSNPSYFT

-676 WMDAVRFC
+676 WMDAVHYC
-684 NKLSQED
+684 NKLSEKD

-698 IDGDTPGQVK
+698 IAKDTPERVS
-708 RNPDANGY
+708 RDPNANGY

-726 ISTAASGKNNEN
+726 ISTAASGENNRN
-738 FALRAGALFIVIGNY
+738 FALRAPALFIVIGNY

-762 NMVWE
+762 GAEKKLNPKVWD

-784 NEEGIYDMSGNV
+784 NELGIYDMSGNV

-851 IGFRVVRNVTSSN
+851 IGFRVVRNVVASN

>member
-1 MDGFTTPPKSKT
+1 
-13 LSPLMLLQKQRGGK
+13 
-27 IKTSE
+27 
-32 KLMHRVIASR
+32 MHRVIVSPAY
-42 THVAMLLLSVLS
+42 VAMLLLSALS
-54 LAGCQSPREIDEPE
+54 FAGCQSPREIDEPK

-83 RGTEETISTLAQ
+83 RGIEETISTLAQ

-102 YGQGQLYFEERVT
+102 YGQGQLYFEDQVT
-115 AADPATGTGIWNTAN
+115 ATDPAEGTGIWNTSGT
-130 PHLWPPYELD
+130 HLWPPYELD

-153 SADDTGVS
+153 SADATGVS

-171 KQPDIIVARTTG
+171 KQPDIIVARTMG
-183 RAAEHATNG
+183 RAADHATNG

-267 GDTPQEIGNSAVG
+267 NDKPQEIGNSAVG

-294 EEQIGGAADNKGT
+294 EEQIGGAADNEGT

-371 PANLPADVEVSD
+371 PANLLADVEVSD
-383 QPWGGKEKPGKAI
+383 QPWGGEEKPGKAI

-441 KEATELR
+441 KRATELR

-469 GQPVTFPHTLTNDF
+469 GQPVTFPHPLTPDF

-490 PYHATLVVPSGF
+490 PYYATLFVPSGF

-507 RTTGN
+507 RTTNN
-512 KRLELTEEGYLPEFP
+512 KLLELTEEGYLPEFP

-567 LYAILTK
+567 LHAILTK

-589 GTGGSKPK
+589 GTGGSKPQ
-597 YFTFASGV
+597 YFTFAGGV
-605 STRSALRAA
+605 STRSALRAT
-614 PEGIEIQNIY
+614 PDGIKIQNIY

-634 YRKVMGSNPSYFT
+634 YLKVMGNNPSYF
-647 SPDQSRFNGNGLKG
+647 SDPDQSRFNGNGLKG

-676 WMDAVRFC
+676 WMDAVHFC

-691 GLTPVYT
+691 GLTAVYA
-698 IDGDTPGQVK
+698 INGDTPEQVT
-708 RNPDANGY
+708 RDPNANGY

-726 ISTAASGKNNEN
+726 ISTAASGENNKN
-738 FALRAGALFIVIGNY
+738 FALRAPALFIVIGNY

-762 NMVWE
+762 GAEKKLNPKVWD

-784 NEEGIYDMSGNV
+784 NEGGIYDMSGNV

-851 IGFRVVRNVTSSN
+851 IGFRVVRNVVASN

>member
-1 MDGFTTPPKSKT
+1 
-13 LSPLMLLQKQRGGK
+13 
-27 IKTSE
+27 
-32 KLMHRVIASR
+32 MHRVIASR

-115 AADPATGTGIWNTAN
+115 ATDPATGTGIWNTAN

-183 RAAEHATNG
+183 RAADHATNG

-207 AKNSNKSYKV
+207 AKNSNKSYNV

-237 EIKQDVELTG
+237 EIKQDEELTG

-256 FGAAT
+256 FGAAA

-267 GDTPQEIGNSAVG
+267 GDTPQEIGNSAAG

-294 EEQIGGAADNKGT
+294 EEQIGGAADNEGT
-307 YLGVLLRITTPS
+307 YLGVLLRLTTPS
-319 GAQCYPLERGK
+319 GAQCYPLEKGK

-360 GYQEPVLGDGV
+360 GYQEPSLGDG
-371 PANLPADVEVSD
+371 LPAKLPDGVAVSD
-383 QPWGGKEKPGKAI
+383 QPWGGEEKPGKAI
-396 LGGPIKFA
+396 LGGPIKFD

-409 WVEKS
+409 WEEKS

-469 GQPVTFPHTLTNDF
+469 GQEITFPHPLTPDF

-490 PYHATLVVPSGF
+490 PYHATLVVPNDF

-507 RTTGN
+507 RTTDN
-512 KRLELTEEGYLPEFP
+512 KLLELTEEGYLPEFP

-542 WTKDAYPT
+542 WTKDANPT

-567 LYAILTK
+567 LHAILTT
-574 GVVSRTTGSELFFVS
+574 GVVSRTTGSELFFVP
-589 GTGGSKPK
+589 GTGGSKPEF
-597 YFTFASGV
+597 FTFAGGV
-605 STRSALRAA
+605 STRSALRAT
-614 PEGIEIQNIY
+614 PEGIKIQNIY

-661 VTRSDADQRPVESVT
+661 VTRSDAGQRPVESVT
-676 WMDAVRFC
+676 WMDAVHYC
-684 NKLSQED
+684 NKLSEKD
-691 GLTPVYT
+691 GLTAVYA
-698 IDGDTPGQVK
+698 INGDTPEQVT
-708 RNPDANGY
+708 RDPNANGY

-726 ISTAASGKNNEN
+726 TATAASGANGTNI
-738 FALRAGALFIVIGNY
+738 ALQRNIGPLRFGDF

-762 NMVWE
+762 GAQTFLNPKVWD

-784 NEEGIYDMSGNV
+784 NELGIYDMSGNV

-851 IGFRVVRNVTSSN
+851 IGFRVVRNVVASN

>member
-1 MDGFTTPPKSKT
+1 
-13 LSPLMLLQKQRGGK
+13 
-27 IKTSE
+27 
-32 KLMHRVIASR
+32 
-42 THVAMLLLSVLS
+42 MLLLSVLY

-102 YGQGQLYFEERVT
+102 YGQGQLYFEDQVT
-115 AADPATGTGIWNTAN
+115 ATDPAEGTGIWNTSGT
-130 PHLWPPYELD
+130 HLWPPYELD
-140 FIGYNGLGEYGTL
+140 FIGYNGLGEYGRL
-153 SADDTGVS
+153 SADATGVS

-183 RAAEHATNG
+183 RAADHATNG

-237 EIKQDVELTG
+237 EIKQDEELTG
-247 YTYLPGSKS
+247 YRDLASPKS
-256 FGAAT
+256 FGAA
-261 ASVLTL
+261 AARVLTL
-267 GDTPQEIGNSAVG
+267 NDKPQEIGNSDVG

-294 EEQIGGAADNKGT
+294 EEQIGGAADNEGT

-371 PANLPADVEVSD
+371 PANLLADVEVST

-409 WVEKS
+409 WIEKS

-441 KEATELR
+441 KEATELQER
-448 ESDIPKVEMPGRK
+448 DVPKVEMPGRK

-469 GQPVTFPHTLTNDF
+469 GQEVTFPHPLTPDF

-490 PYHATLVVPSGF
+490 PYHATLFVPSGF

-507 RTTGN
+507 RTTDN
-512 KRLELTEEGYLPEFP
+512 KLLELTEEGYLPEFP

-542 WTKDAYPT
+542 WTKETNPT

-567 LYAILTK
+567 LYAILTT

-589 GTGGSKPK
+589 GTGGSKPQ
-597 YFTFASGV
+597 YFTFAGGV

-614 PEGIEIQNIY
+614 PEGIKIQNIY
-624 VAKHPVTQSE
+624 VAKHPVTQAE
-634 YRKVMGSNPSYFT
+634 YLKVMGSNPSYFT

-676 WMDAVRFC
+676 WMDAVHYC
-684 NKLSQED
+684 NKLSEKD

-698 IDGDTPGQVK
+698 IAKDTPERVS
-708 RNPDANGY
+708 RDPNANGY

-726 ISTAASGKNNEN
+726 ISTAASGENNRN
-738 FALRAGALFIVIGNY
+738 FALRAPALFIVIGNY

-762 NMVWE
+762 GAEKKLNPKVWD

-784 NEEGIYDMSGNV
+784 NELGIYDMSGNV

-805 DRTYERD
+805 DRTYQRD
-812 NGPTT
+812 NGPET

-851 IGFRVVRNVTSSN
+851 IGFRVVRNVVASN